1 MLNAFKTFIVVEHV
15 FGEDID
21 AFPED
26 RLLQTYEQFI
36 VNLRTELDE
45 LPPDPTNR
53 DIQYSKVALNY
64 LRVRGIYFS
73 FLSSLYPTVDIS

>member
-1 MLNAFKTFIVVEHV
+1 MLNALKTLIVVEHV
-15 FGEDID
+15 FGGDIEP
-21 AFPED
+21 FPED

-36 VNLRTELDE
+36 VNLRTKLDE

-64 LRVRGIYFS
+64 LRVGGIYFS
-73 FLSSLYPTVDIS
+73 FLPSLYPTECS

>member
-1 MLNAFKTFIVVEHV
+1 MLLNVFKTFIVVEHL
-15 FGEDID
+15 FGGDID

-64 LRVRGIYFS
+64 LRV
-73 FLSSLYPTVDIS
+73 SSL

>member
-1 MLNAFKTFIVVEHV
+1 MLLIYAFKTFDVVEHV

-36 VNLRTELDE
+36 VNLRTKLDE
-45 LPPDPTNR
+45 LSPDPTNR

-73 FLSSLYPTVDIS
+73 LYPTFDNS